1 MTKVPYVDLKAQYQT
16 IRGEVLTAL
25 AAVCESTAFAQG
37 PPTRE
42 FEQEFAAYCGVR
54 HCVSLNSGTSALHL
68 ALRCLDIGPG
78 DEVITVPFTF
88 IATVWAI
95 NYVGAQP
102 VFVDID
108 PARHTLDPDK
118 LEAAITPRTRAI
130 VPVHLYGMP
139 VAMAPV
145 LAIAAKHGIPV
156 IEDAAQAHG
165 ATYQGKR
172 VGQFGCSACFSFYP
186 GKNLGAYGEGG
197 ALVTNDDACAKRARS
212 LRDHAQGQPY
222 HHNEIGYNYRMDS
235 FQGAVLRIKL
245 KRLDAWNAARAA
257 HVRRYAELLE
267 GSDVI
272 APATFPD
279 SECVWHCYVIE
290 ADRRDAMQQ
299 RLSVAGIDT
308 RLHYPVPLHL
318 QEVYA
323 PLGYKRGDF
332 PVAERL
338 SDRCLSL
345 PMYPELTD
353 SQIQYVC
360 DNVRAQGT

>member
-1 MTKVPYVDLKAQYQT
+1 MTKVPYVDLKAQYRT

-25 AAVCESTAFAQG
+25 EAVCESTAFAQG
-37 PPTRE
+37 PPTRD

-68 ALRCLDIGPG
+68 ALRCLDVGPG

-95 NYVGAQP
+95 NYVGAKP

-108 PARHTLDPDK
+108 PARRTLDPAK

-130 VPVHLYGMP
+130 VPVLLYGMP
-139 VAMAPV
+139 AAMSPI
-145 LAIAAKHGIPV
+145 LSIAAKHGIPV

-172 VGQFGCSACFSFYP
+172 IGQFGCSACFSFYP

-197 ALVTNDDACAKRARS
+197 ALVTNDEACAKRARS

-222 HHNEIGYNYRMDS
+222 HHNEVGYNYRMDS

-245 KRLDAWNAARAA
+245 KHLDDGNAARAA
-257 HVRRYAELLE
+257 HARRYAELLA
-267 GSDVI
+267 GSGVTV
-272 APATFPD
+272 PAAFAD
-279 SECVWHCYVIE
+279 SECVWH
-290 ADRRDAMQQ
+290 
-299 RLSVAGIDT
+299 
-308 RLHYPVPLHL
+308 
-318 QEVYA
+318 
-323 PLGYKRGDF
+323 
-332 PVAERL
+332 
-338 SDRCLSL
+338 
-345 PMYPELTD
+345 
-353 SQIQYVC
+353 
-360 DNVRAQGT
+360 